1 MFSSEE
7 VDFLLEDTL
16 MVLGNSIPFDGTLVM
31 SRKVHQRDETAG
43 YGFMPALEI
52 LYGHPTISLYL
63 SKPEMLEKALSQCCR
78 HYHKGLF
85 AFSFFE
91 KFCAG
96 DTESQAH
103 LEKGVKYKLNADS
116 IEYSRGVDL
125 RPILERVLD
134 MDQVTSLKILAA
146 HIFKGPRKVVTQR
159 MMMRNF
165 AKMTEAGK
173 LKLVPEI
180 ISDTRKEDGEEQSV
194 NLETIVESDLLE
206 SYALKDLDIFPEV
219 YKSHNDV
226 ESEMLDKML
235 QKDIE
240 LCVNGAIKI
249 KHGFIDFGPLIFQR
263 KLDFL
268 VQNEQDRSSGG
279 MNMQMTWLQISDI
292 CVQIL
297 D

>member
-1 MFSSEE
+1 
-7 VDFLLEDTL
+7 
-16 MVLGNSIPFDGTLVM
+16 
-31 SRKVHQRDETAG
+31 
-43 YGFMPALEI
+43 MPALEI

-63 SKPEMLEKALSQCCR
+63 SKPEMLEKALEQCCR
-78 HYHKGLF
+78 DMQKGLF
-85 AFSFFE
+85 AHSFFE

-96 DTESQAH
+96 DTDSQAH

-134 MDQVTSLKILAA
+134 LDQVTSLKILAA
-146 HIFKGPRKVVTQR
+146 HIFKGSRKVVTQR

-165 AKMTEAGK
+165 AKLTESEK
-173 LKLVPEI
+173 LKHVPEI

-194 NLETIVESDLLE
+194 NLETILESDLLE

-219 YKSHNDV
+219 YKSHNNV
-226 ESEMLDKML
+226 EEEMLYKML
-235 QKDIE
+235 EKDIE

-249 KHGFIDFGPLIFQR
+249 KHGYIDFGPLIFQR

-268 VQNEQDRSSGG
+268 IDDKQDRSSSG
-279 MNMQMTWLQISDI
+279 MNMQMTWLQISDM

-297 D
+297 E

>member
-1 MFSSEE
+1 
-7 VDFLLEDTL
+7 
-16 MVLGNSIPFDGTLVM
+16 
-31 SRKVHQRDETAG
+31 
-43 YGFMPALEI
+43 
-52 LYGHPTISLYL
+52 
-63 SKPEMLEKALSQCCR
+63 
-78 HYHKGLF
+78 
-85 AFSFFE
+85 
-91 KFCAG
+91 
-96 DTESQAH
+96 
-103 LEKGVKYKLNADS
+103 
-116 IEYSRGVDL
+116 
-125 RPILERVLD
+125 
-134 MDQVTSLKILAA
+134 
-146 HIFKGPRKVVTQR
+146 